1 MVHKRSFLLL
11 LALLVLFGTMGSSLP
26 QATVPTA
33 IIVDEL
39 NDSSFPQVEML
50 VTVTNLQGKPLAG
63 LGTGEFMISEE
74 GKPVSDLVI
83 TPLEKTAQPLNLV
96 LIMDTSST
104 MGLKP
109 ELDSLDTHLANTVD
123 VVRKFV
129 QLMPAQDQFG
139 LITFADQVQT
149 IQPLTDNRT
158 HIDTAL
164 TSLKVGADGGKL
176 YDAIAEAAMMLQGKE
191 GRKAIV
197 LVTSRNDAAN
207 GANTFDDLYKKLSLS
222 STQFYATSFVAIKLG
237 QLEKLAELTGGHV
250 KGVED
255 SSLLGTFFE
264 ELFEPLNQLRSK
276 YQLNFRSN
284 LPADGQEHELLISV
298 KTGGTTVEQKARV
311 MARKG
316 GVSVRFA
323 NLSNSGF
330 AGGIMKMDPIIT
342 APAKPASLEFFVDG
356 VSTVQKSDS
365 DLVFDWDTT
374 SLSKE
379 MHQVRVVVKDTAGN
393 SGEVN
398 YEVMIQDPL
407 TVRIQEPLAGSNV
420 TEAERMIAAEVTAF
434 SPLKSIEFKIDGTVI
449 STLQDPAVQAKY
461 EAVWDVT
468 KFGVGSHK
476 IEVIASDA
484 NGFTGSG
491 VSDVYVNMSGG
502 SEFPWIALIGVIVV
516 AGIVIPLALRARKKN
531 VPAGG
536 GQPGVV
542 GAAKGMRGG
551 SLYELE
557 GINPNQT
564 WPLTSGNVS
573 LGRKR
578 DENDIPLK
586 GLAASRQHAVIR
598 EMQGKHVLYCVKPE
612 NPVIV
617 NNASVQQK
625 TLEPGDVIRMGESV
639 FRYDH

>member
-1 MVHKRSFLLL
+1 MVIKRSYLLL
-11 LALLVLFGTMGSSLP
+11 LALLVLFSTMGSSLP
-26 QATVPTA
+26 QATVPTT
-33 IIVDEL
+33 IVVDEL

-50 VTVTNLQGKPLAG
+50 VTVTNLQGKPLPG
-63 LGTGEFMISEE
+63 LGSGEFLLTEE

-139 LITFADQVQT
+139 LITFADQVQI
-149 IQPLTDNRT
+149 IQPLTNNRT

-164 TSLKVGADGGKL
+164 TGLKVGVDGGKL
-176 YDAIAEAAMMLQGKE
+176 YDAIAEAALMLEGKE

-197 LVTSRNDAAN
+197 LITSRNDASN
-207 GANTFDDLYKKLSLS
+207 GAYTFDDLYKKLSLS

-250 KGVED
+250 KGVKD

-276 YQLNFRSN
+276 YQVNFRSN

-298 KTGGTTVEQKARV
+298 KTGGTTVDQKVRVVARQ
-311 MARKG
+311 G

-330 AGGIMKMDPIIT
+330 AGGIMKMEPMIT
-342 APAKPASLEFFVDG
+342 APAEPASLEFYVDG
-356 VSTVQKSDS
+356 VSTVQKSGS
-365 DLVFDWDTT
+365 DLNFNWDTT

-379 MHQVRVVVKDTAGN
+379 MHQIRVVVKDAAGN
-393 SGEVN
+393 LGEVN
-398 YEVMIQDPL
+398 YEVMIQDPI
-407 TVRIQEPLAGSNV
+407 TVRVLEPLAGSNV
-420 TEAERMIAAEVTAF
+420 TEAERIIAAEVTAF
-434 SPLKSIEFKIDGTVI
+434 SPLKSVEFKIDGIVV
-449 STLQDPAVQAKY
+449 SSLQAPAIQTKY
-461 EAVWDVT
+461 EAEWDVT
-468 KFGVGSHK
+468 KFSVGAHK
-476 IEVIASDA
+476 IEVIASDN
-484 NGFTGSG
+484 NGFTGQG

-516 AGIVIPLALRARKKN
+516 AGIVIPLALRSRRKN
-531 VPAGG
+531 IPVGG

-542 GAAKGMRGG
+542 GAAKGMRDG
-551 SLYELE
+551 SLFEME
-557 GINPNQT
+557 GMNPNQT

-617 NNASVQQK
+617 NNVSLQQK

-639 FRYDH
+639 FRYDK